1 MSNSEGLAQF
11 SLPSFIQNSLNYL
24 EIFQNVRNQKYNQ
37 RISVADILKV
47 EGNLSFK
54 SGNFRKA
61 TQDYERV
68 TFYSIFFSYI
78 TEKYSYFSIILSRIS
93 IS

>member
-1 MSNSEGLAQF
+1 MSKSEGTAPF
-11 SLPSFIQNSLNYL
+11 HLPAFIQNSLNYL

-54 SGNFRKA
+54 CGNFRKA

-68 TFYSIFFSYI
+68 TSQN
-78 TEKYSYFSIILSRIS
+78 KL
-93 IS
+93 